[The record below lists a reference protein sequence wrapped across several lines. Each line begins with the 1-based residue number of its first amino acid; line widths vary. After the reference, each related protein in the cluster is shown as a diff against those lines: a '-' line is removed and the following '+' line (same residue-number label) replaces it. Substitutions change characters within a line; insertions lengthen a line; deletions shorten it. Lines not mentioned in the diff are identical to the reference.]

1 MGFLSGLFSSQS
13 DYERQLEDTHAQMFQ
28 SMMGISA
35 SEARRTARD
44 MIRDAKE
51 ELKRSGAA
59 DTPQDYGDQLLQRES
74 TDPSVK
80 EQFARKRQEGV
91 TDSDIRWWWN
101 LPAIERVLI
110 EKVDG
115 LQRYTICLK
124 GSGEG
129 HTPGQAAATLRKFH
143 PMYGDPADTSE
154 TTGDDRPL
162 PYELKDRVN
171 SYTQKRFQNDPLAY
185 KKDIENSSTFNA
197 LVRRGIRSGQI

>member
-1 MGFLSGLFSSQS
+1 MGFLSDLFSSRS

-28 SMMGISA
+28 SMMGIPA

-51 ELKRSGAA
+51 ELKRSDAA
-59 DTPQDYGDQLLQRES
+59 NLPRDYGDQLLQRES

-80 EQFARKRQEGV
+80 EQFAGKRQEGV
-91 TDSDIRWWWN
+91 TDADIRWWWN
-101 LPAIERVLI
+101 LPAIERVLM

-115 LQRYTICLK
+115 LQRYAICVK
-124 GSGEG
+124 QSGES
-129 HTPGQAAATLRKFH
+129 HTPEQAAVALRKVH

-171 SYTQKRFQNDPLAY
+171 AYIRKRMQDDPATY
-185 KKDIENSSTFNA
+185 KKDIAKSSTFNA
-197 LVRRGIRSGQI
+197 LIRRGIRSGQI

>member
-1 MGFLSGLFSSQS
+1 
-13 DYERQLEDTHAQMFQ
+13 MFQ

-51 ELKRSGAA
+51 ELKRSRAA

-80 EQFARKRQEGV
+80 EQFAKKRQEGV
-91 TDSDIRWWWN
+91 TDSDIRRWWN

-115 LQRYTICLK
+115 LQRYAICLK

-129 HTPGQAAATLRKFH
+129 QTPEQAAAALRKHH
-143 PMYGDPADTSE
+143 PMYGDPADTSQAS
-154 TTGDDRPL
+154 GDDRPL
-162 PYELKDRVN
+162 PYELKDRVDA
-171 SYTQKRFQNDPLAY
+171 YIQKRFQNDPLTY
-185 KKDIENSSTFNA
+185 KKDIAHSSTFNA
-197 LVRRGIRSGQI
+197 LIRKGIRSGQI

>member
-1 MGFLSGLFSSQS
+1 MGFLSDLFSSQS
-13 DYERQLEDTHAQMFQ
+13 DYERQLEATHARMFQ

-35 SEARRTARD
+35 SEARRIARD
-44 MIRDAKE
+44 MIHDAKE
-51 ELKRSGAA
+51 ELKRTETS
-59 DTPQDYGDQLLQRES
+59 DTAQDFGDQLLQRES
-74 TDPSVK
+74 TDPSVQ
-80 EQFARKRQEGV
+80 EQLAKKRHEGV
-91 TDSDIRWWWN
+91 TDADIRWWWN
-101 LPAIERVLI
+101 LPAIERVLM

-129 HTPGQAAATLRKFH
+129 HTPGQAAATLRKLH

-171 SYTQKRFQNDPLAY
+171 SYIQKRSHDDPLAY
-185 KKDIENSSTFNA
+185 KKDIANSPTFNA
-197 LVRRGIRSGQI
+197 LVRKGIRNGQI

>member
-28 SMMGISA
+28 SMMGIAA

-51 ELKRSGAA
+51 ELKRSGTA

-80 EQFARKRQEGV
+80 EQFAGKRQEGV

-115 LQRYTICLK
+115 LERYAICLK

-129 HTPGQAAATLRKFH
+129 HTPEQAAAALRKQH

-154 TTGDDRPL
+154 ATGDDRPL
-162 PYELKDRVN
+162 PYELKDRVDA
-171 SYTQKRFQNDPLAY
+171 YIRKRFQNDPVTH
-185 KKDIENSSTFNA
+185 KKDLAHSSTFNA
-197 LVRRGIRSGQI
+197 LIRKGIRSGQI

>member
-13 DYERQLEDTHAQMFQ
+13 DYERQLEETHAQMFQ

-80 EQFARKRQEGV
+80 EQLAGKRQEGV

-115 LQRYTICLK
+115 LQRYAICLK

-129 HTPGQAAATLRKFH
+129 QTPEQAAAALRKHH
-143 PMYGDPADTSE
+143 PMYGDPADTSQA
-154 TTGDDRPL
+154 TGDDRPL
-162 PYELKDRVN
+162 PYELKDRVDR
-171 SYTQKRFQNDPLAY
+171 YIHKRLQDDPVAY
-185 KKDIENSSTFNA
+185 KKDLARSSTFNA
-197 LVRRGIRSGQI
+197 LIRKGIRSGQI

>member
-74 TDPSVK
+74 TDPSVQ

-101 LPAIERVLI
+101 LPAIERVLM

-129 HTPGQAAATLRKFH
+129 HTPGQAAATLRKLH
-143 PMYGDPADTSE
+143 PMYGDPTDTSE

-162 PYELKDRVN
+162 PYELKNRVN
-171 SYTQKRFQNDPLAY
+171 SYIQKRSHDDPLAY
-185 KKDIENSSTFNA
+185 KKDIANSPTFNA